1 MLTIGDMPKGAVNTA
16 SRHTEIGSRMH
27 TNSSCTKLCMCA
39 FRWLVPSGVN
49 RRPGLAC
56 LALGQHA
63 QGSHWQG
70 GSFLVQGQRSSHWPG
85 GGASSSKG
93 SVALQPKLVGHKGV
107 KRELEPTPPWH
118 PPPPA
123 AYQGGGRL
131 LPPATAAVT
140 RAWSAAMDEFDEQD
154 RRLGAVQLV
163 SSQNMH
169 S

>member
-1 MLTIGDMPKGAVNTA
+1 MHRAPIGKEA
-16 SRHTEIGSRMH
+16 
-27 TNSSCTKLCMCA
+27 
-39 FRWLVPSGVN
+39 
-49 RRPGLAC
+49 
-56 LALGQHA
+56 
-63 QGSHWQG
+63 
-70 GSFLVQGQRSSHWPG
+70 
-85 GGASSSKG
+85 ASSSKG
-93 SVALQPKLVGHKGV
+93 NVAPIGQGAVKRELEPKLVGHKGV

-140 RAWSAAMDEFDEQD
+140 RAWSAAVDEFDEQD